1 MWFLLFLTLALLS
14 ALDNYTKSG
23 TLFNFSQLLD
33 TSQPHHEHFT
43 ALFILLAAYDLLRC
57 RPQ

>member
-23 TLFNFSQLLD
+23 TLFDMHQLLD

-43 ALFILLAAYDLLRC
+43 ALFTLLAVYDLLRF

>member
-1 MWFLLFLTLALLS
+1 MWFLLFLTLALIS

-23 TLFNFSQLLD
+23 TLFDTRQLLD

-43 ALFILLAAYDLLRC
+43 ALFILLASYDLLRC